1 VNALALAAEILGQVE
16 PTPGQLAQ
24 LRALDR
30 KYAQRLYGLVHDS
43 ADGSGR
49 RELTEAEV
57 ARLGVQLEAE
67 ILDLLAPGVSG
78 PSEAKDLEG

>member
-1 VNALALAAEILGQVE
+1 VNALALAAEMLGEVE

-30 KYAQRLYGLVHDS
+30 KYAQRMYGLMHDS

-49 RELTEAEV
+49 RELTGAEA
-57 ARLGVQLEAE
+57 ARLRAQLEAE
-67 ILDLLAPGVSG
+67 ILALLAPGVSH